1 MQHQV
6 HPATK
11 AREHTQRA
19 ERSPTKVKPAQS
31 LNPVSDPPCA
41 IIAGSPAEDSVLAR
55 SLCVVFYLC
64 VAALIQISISACM
77 TSMLLT

>member
-11 AREHTQRA
+11 AREHTQTTA

-41 IIAGSPAEDSVLAR
+41 ILARSPAEDSVLAR
-55 SLCVVFYLC
+55 SLCDVFYLC
-64 VAALIQISISACM
+64 VAALIQISILA
-77 TSMLLT
+77 